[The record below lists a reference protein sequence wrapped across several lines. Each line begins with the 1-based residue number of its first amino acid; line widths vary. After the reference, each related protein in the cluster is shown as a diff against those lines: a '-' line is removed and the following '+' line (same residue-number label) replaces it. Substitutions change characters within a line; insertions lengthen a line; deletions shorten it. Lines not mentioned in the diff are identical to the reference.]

1 MTDFR
6 RECEIAREVARLAG
20 RLCLAVRAEMLGRTD
35 HMEKVGREPV
45 TVADFGAQAVILQ
58 YLAEYCPADA
68 VLAEERAAD
77 FEHLADTAQR
87 ERVVRHVSAALG
99 RAVAVQDIARWL
111 DHGREHNSHR
121 VWAVD
126 PIDGTKGFLR
136 GDQFAIAIA
145 LLVDGEPVVGTLA
158 CPLLPFGADG
168 AVNAR
173 GVIALAVRGEGATLE
188 PLEGGPQRP
197 LRVSGRADMSV
208 ARIVESVE
216 VAHTDHDFSA
226 RVMAAA
232 GIGGQPVRMDSQA
245 KYVAVADGR
254 AEIYLRNSPGGDYT
268 EKVWDHAAG
277 VLIVQEAGGRV
288 SDLDGRPLDFSQ
300 GARLSG
306 NRGVL
311 ATNGPLH
318 EALLVAI
325 RRVANMHP

>member
-1 MTDFR
+1 MTDFH
-6 RECEIAREVARLAG
+6 REREIAREAARLAA
-20 RLCLAVRAEMLGRTD
+20 RLCLAVRAEMLGRAD

-45 TVADFGAQAVILQ
+45 TVADFGAQAVILHH
-58 YLAEYCPADA
+58 LAEHFPADA

-87 ERVVRHVSAALG
+87 ERVLHHVGAVSG
-99 RAVAVQDIARWL
+99 RAVTAQDIARWL
-111 DHGREHNSHR
+111 DHGRGRHSSR
-121 VWAVD
+121 IWTVD

-136 GDQFAIAIA
+136 GDQFAIAVA
-145 LLVDGEPVVGTLA
+145 LLMHGEPVVAALA
-158 CPLLPFGADG
+158 CPLLPFGAGG
-168 AVNAR
+168 AINAR

-188 PLEGGPQRP
+188 PLEGDFQRP
-197 LRVSGRADMSV
+197 LRVSRCTDASA
-208 ARIVESVE
+208 ARVVESVE

-226 RVMAAA
+226 QVMAAA
-232 GIGGQPVRMDSQA
+232 GVGGQPVRMDSQA

-254 AEIYLRNSPGGDYT
+254 AEIYLRNSPGSGYA

-277 VLIVQEAGGRV
+277 VLIVQEAGGRI
-288 SDLDGRPLDFSQ
+288 SDLDGRPLNFSR

-318 EALLVAI
+318 EMLLAAI
-325 RRVANMHP
+325 RRVADVHP